1 MPISLS
7 VKKDRLV
14 AFLSGEIDHHS
25 AKEIR
30 SEIDIS
36 IAKNAPSLLEMDF
49 SGVSFM
55 DSSGIGL
62 VMGRCKSMN
71 ACGGRVIVKNV
82 SPEIQ
87 KVMLLSGLDRI
98 VTISNSSLQKGV

>member
-1 MPISLS
+1 MPVLINA
-7 VKKDRLV
+7 KKDRLV

-36 IAKNAPSLLEMDF
+36 IVKNAPSLLEMDF

-55 DSSGIGL
+55 DSLPNGW
-62 VMGRCKSMN
+62 
-71 ACGGRVIVKNV
+71 
-82 SPEIQ
+82 
-87 KVMLLSGLDRI
+87 
-98 VTISNSSLQKGV
+98 